1 MIFADHPART
11 FAIFATVGSGWI
23 TPMSAVVDIMS
34 AVVEI
39 IMAMMAMMM
48 VGNNGRR
55 ECQGKSSYEK
65 DEPHIDVDWIYL
77 RIMIFFCS

>member
-1 MIFADHPART
+1 
-11 FAIFATVGSGWI
+11 
-23 TPMSAVVDIMS
+23 MSTVVDIMS

-39 IMAMMAMMM
+39 IMAMMALIT

-65 DEPHIDVDWIYL
+65 DELHIDVDWIYQ